1 MTRKLS
7 VAMLSALL
15 WAVSAPVAMAAAP
28 AGPAGCKTHDPTKL
42 GECSKSIIQPNA
54 KGFWFVALLIGVVF
68 VAFSRK
74 RGQAV
79 GIALGLLI
87 SGMVIYNPGGVGTMI
102 HNVANQVF

>member
-15 WAVSAPVAMAAAP
+15 WAVSAQAAMAAP
-28 AGPAGCKTHDPTKL
+28 LAGCKTHDPTKL
-42 GECSKSIIQPNA
+42 GECSKSILQPNA
-54 KGFWFVALLIGVVF
+54 KGFWFFALIGGVLWI
-68 VAFSRK
+68 ALSRK

-87 SGMVIYNPGGVGTMI
+87 SGMVIYNPGGVGTMV